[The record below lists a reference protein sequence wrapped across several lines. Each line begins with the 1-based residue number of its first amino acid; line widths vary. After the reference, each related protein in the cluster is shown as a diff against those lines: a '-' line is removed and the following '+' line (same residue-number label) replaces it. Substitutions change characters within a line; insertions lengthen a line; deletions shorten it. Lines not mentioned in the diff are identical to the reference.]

1 MLILKI
7 VLLLLRQSLE
17 FSRKDKYNIFTRFL
31 YSPSS
36 LRLKLVCK
44 MWTHSTFESCDK
56 GQTTTIIRWKADIAR
71 AYQLGRCSTVNGIQL
86 KIGTTVHIFES
97 FHFLKIL
104 SPHLLIKRY
113 QQDRTTDYI
122 LEHAFVVLKKSKLNI
137 KYPHKNSVETLK
149 LFCVQVMY
157 PNISHTT
164 QVSKGCKWR
173 SCIGEVCGQIYIQV
187 VIHAREGMCLGFT
200 LKEKRKAQ

>member
-1 MLILKI
+1 MVDNIAILLAIHKTWLFWFAEPSLQVEGFWYYIGMLILKI

-122 LEHAFVVLKKSKLNI
+122 LEHAFVVLKK
-137 KYPHKNSVETLK
+137 V
-149 LFCVQVMY
+149 
-157 PNISHTT
+157 
-164 QVSKGCKWR
+164 
-173 SCIGEVCGQIYIQV
+173 
-187 VIHAREGMCLGFT
+187 
-200 LKEKRKAQ
+200 